1 MSSRTRTTISFSE
14 RGNPRRYTIS
24 LGDPASDL
32 HAHMMEAMS
41 GHHVMSRSSA
51 SLHSMM
57 GSMPRIEDLF
67 QELNTPDSTEPNAP
81 ELIDTIPVYKAEG
94 DVGECSVCQ
103 EHIKKGEDFRRLP
116 CSDTVNHCFHSKCI
130 DQWLTSND
138 TCPNCRAKLF

>member
-41 GHHVMSRSSA
+41 GHHVMSRNMRPM
-51 SLHSMM
+51 L
-57 GSMPRIEDLF
+57 MPRIEDLF

-103 EHIKKGEDFRRLP
+103 EHIKNGEDFRRLP

>member
-67 QELNTPDSTEPNAP
+67 QDLVDRTSEPNAP

-103 EHIKKGEDFRRLP
+103 ENIKNGEDFRRLP

>member
-32 HAHMMEAMS
+32 HAHMMEAIS
-41 GHHVMSRSSA
+41 GHHVMSQNMR
-51 SLHSMM
+51 HSMM

-67 QELNTPDSTEPNAP
+67 QELVDQTAEQNTP

-103 EHIKKGEDFRRLP
+103 EHIKHGEEFRRLP
-116 CSDTVNHCFHSKCI
+116 CSNTVNHCFHSKCI
-130 DQWLTSND
+130 
-138 TCPNCRAKLF
+138 F